1 MTKSQNHS
9 SESREIPIRVA
20 SEFGQSDDQLRQR
33 VAEKAHEL
41 YQCRGC
47 CHGRDL
53 DDWLEAER
61 LVMSEIASQAHGTAQ
76 NRRGRVRRSKKAC
89 PWPDC

>member
-1 MTKSQNHS
+1 MTKSQNS
-9 SESREIPIRVA
+9 NSGNREIPVKVV
-20 SEFGQSDDQLRQR
+20 SEFSLSDDELRHQLI
-33 VAEKAHEL
+33 AEKAHEL

-61 LVMSEIASQAHGTAQ
+61 LVLNEIASQAHGKAKNPRPRDQ
-76 NRRGRVRRSKKAC
+76 RSKKG
-89 PWPDC
+89 

>member
-1 MTKSQNHS
+1 MAERQNGRS
-9 SESREIPIRVA
+9 ANREIPVKIISDSSP
-20 SEFGQSDDQLRQR
+20 SEDEPLYQR
-33 VAEKAHEL
+33 IAEKAHEL

-61 LVMSEIASQAHGTAQ
+61 LVISEIASQSHATAQ
-76 NRRGRVRRSKKAC
+76 NRRGRVRRSK
-89 PWPDC
+89 

>member
-9 SESREIPIRVA
+9 VECREIPIKVVG
-20 SEFGQSDDQLRQR
+20 EFSQSDDRLRQR
-33 VAEKAHEL
+33 IAEKAHEL

-47 CHGRDL
+47 CHGREL

-61 LVMSEIASQAHGTAQ
+61 LVLSEIASQAHGTAQ
-76 NRRGRVRRSKKAC
+76 NRRGRAHRSKKG
-89 PWPDC
+89 